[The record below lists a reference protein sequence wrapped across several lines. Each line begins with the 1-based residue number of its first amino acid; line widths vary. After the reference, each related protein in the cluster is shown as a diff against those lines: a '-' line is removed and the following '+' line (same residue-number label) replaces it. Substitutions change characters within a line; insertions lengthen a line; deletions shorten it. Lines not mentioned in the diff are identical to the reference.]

1 MELIERII
9 NAVTQLHPL
18 HPMIVHFPIAL
29 SGAALLFII
38 IAMIRKDKNFEKYAY
53 ANMVLT
59 VFATLAAGLTG
70 MYDNM
75 VNYEGDAANTDIKF
89 ILAIV
94 MFAVTLITVVIRMR
108 NPNIFNSRG
117 RVIYISGYF
126 ISFII
131 VTVLAFLGAVIL
143 YGF

>member
-1 MELIERII
+1 MELIDRII

-38 IAMIRKDKNFEKYAY
+38 IAMIRKDESFEKFAY

-59 VFATLAAGLTG
+59 VFGTLAAGLTG

-94 MFAVTLITVVIRMR
+94 MFFVTLITVVIRMR
-108 NPNIFNSRG
+108 NPNIFDSRG
-117 RVIYISGYF
+117 RAIYISGYF
-126 ISFII
+126 ISFIL
-131 VTVLAFLGAVIL
+131 VTVLAFLGGVIL

>member
-1 MELIERII
+1 
-9 NAVTQLHPL
+9 
-18 HPMIVHFPIAL
+18 
-29 SGAALLFII
+29 
-38 IAMIRKDKNFEKYAY
+38 
-53 ANMVLT
+53 VLT